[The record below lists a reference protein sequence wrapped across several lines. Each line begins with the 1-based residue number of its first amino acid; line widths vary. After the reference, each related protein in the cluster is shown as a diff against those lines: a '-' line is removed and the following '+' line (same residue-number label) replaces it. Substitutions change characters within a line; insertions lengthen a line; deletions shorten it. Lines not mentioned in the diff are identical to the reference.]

1 MRLSRL
7 NFSSFLVLSLVPAPR
22 LLHSFLMCGGSCVE
36 ARVEGHVIV
45 HVVSSRVD
53 ELVFPVLDCK
63 V

>member
-1 MRLSRL
+1 
-7 NFSSFLVLSLVPAPR
+7 
-22 LLHSFLMCGGSCVE
+22 MCGGSCVE